1 MVTALPGAPTVAPAL
16 PQLPK
21 QNKPWRPAGATESVT
36 EAAPT
41 AEGVRRQVR
50 STLARMAT
58 LLDERLPNV
67 LRTATWAWEKT
78 GSMAILDEEALQIL
92 TLARQDLR
100 YAVLMGDPQVVALA
114 TEGLWAL
121 RTAFSVISLLETRL
135 PSLIRLRTRMEDR
148 DLMPQGR
155 PFLDLAPAL
164 SELARR
170 WA

>member
-1 MVTALPGAPTVAPAL
+1 MIGGFKILDL
-16 PQLPK
+16 HPQSIEELAVLERDGDLGG
-21 QNKPWRPAGATESVT
+21 QKPEPLDPLRF
-36 EAAPT
+36 
-41 AEGVRRQVR
+41 EGVRRQVR
-50 STLARMAT
+50 TTLGRMAT
-58 LLDERLPNV
+58 LLDERLPDA

-78 GSMAILDEEALQIL
+78 GSMALLDEEALQML

-100 YAVLMGDPQVVALA
+100 YAVLMGEPQVVALA

-148 DLMPQGR
+148 DLMPHGR